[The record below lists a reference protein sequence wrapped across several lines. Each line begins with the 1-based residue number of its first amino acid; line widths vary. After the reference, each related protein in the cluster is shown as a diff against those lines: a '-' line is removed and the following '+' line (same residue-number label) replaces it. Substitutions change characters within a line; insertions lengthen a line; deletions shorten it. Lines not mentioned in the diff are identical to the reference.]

1 MKKKVLAILV
11 TLTLLCAACLI
22 GCNGSI
28 TKEVNKNVYGGSGN
42 TTVYI
47 HIYNYEGR
55 HIWATTCLRSEY
67 TLEAYQSSYVLTIRK
82 NGETR
87 HYIGGIIEIIEAT
100 NGTTIDN

>member
-1 MKKKVLAILV
+1 MKKKLFVTFVAIM
-11 TLTLLCAACLI
+11 LLCLCSLV
-22 GCNGSI
+22 GCNNSA
-28 TKEVNKNVYGGSGN
+28 TNVVDKNVYGGSGD

-87 HYIGGIIEIIEAT
+87 YYVGGIIEIIEAK

>member
-1 MKKKVLAILV
+1 MKKKILTVLV
-11 TLTLLCAACLI
+11 TLMLLCVACLT

-28 TKEVNKNVYGGSGN
+28 TKAVDKNVYGGSGD

-67 TLEAYQSSYVLTIRK
+67 TLEAYQSSYVLTICK

-87 HYIGGIIEIIEAT
+87 HYVGGIIEIIEAT